1 MKRVLVVDDDVA
13 VQRRCRDILEAE
25 GFEVYCE
32 SSLGS
37 ARRFLRNKAAEALLL
52 DLFLPDGCGFE
63 LFASSGDLVQEL
75 PVVGMSAV
83 YQGSANARLL
93 TSRYPMRGILAKP
106 IGVTAL
112 VEVLRQVFGSEYPAP
127 PDWARAEELEPER
140 TVVSAVEGLGSDPL
154 SQLDDILRR
163 NPVTANAWDAATP
176 RSVPQAGEFVSPLEP
191 QASTYVG
198 PMDVSALSGGSVEEA
213 RGWDPTA
220 SADDAQPDFMAET
233 PSEPVDDEWGEHTTV
248 LPREEAERRL
258 AAMQPPSRHATTP
271 SLVAPGHGNGLAR
284 SGWERASGTIPVSPA
299 SDWDT
304 GEMGAGNGW
313 TLSPRN
319 PDLEG
324 LSVPAILDPRRAP
337 LQGTLDVTPFPS
349 LLAHVARGGWTG
361 SLLLRRDQVKKIVFA
376 MDGIPC
382 AVKSNLLY
390 ECLGRILVREGRIT
404 EQQCEQ
410 SVTRLKSEGRLQGE
424 ILVEMGALAPEDV
437 EPALRRQF
445 ETKLFDVFAWNQGL
459 YRFRDGSTAQDV
471 RMQPVTGPIALVYDG
486 VRRAYPSDRISID
499 LAPHMN
505 QTPALLVARRDLT
518 ALDLTEQELDWLG
531 LLDGRRTLASIVTVT
546 GGADGAY
553 RLFYALLCLGVL
565 AFRPMEPSYETVV

>member
-1 MKRVLVVDDDVA
+1 VKRVLVVDDDVA

-63 LFASSGDLVQEL
+63 LFASNGDLVHDL
-75 PVVGMSAV
+75 PVIGMSAV

-93 TSRYPMRGILAKP
+93 TSRYPMRGVLAKP
-106 IGVTAL
+106 VGVTAL
-112 VEVLRQVFGSEYPAP
+112 VEVLREVFGGEYPAP
-127 PDWARAEELEPER
+127 PDWARAEEIEPER
-140 TVVSAVEGLGSDPL
+140 TVVSAVEGLGGDPL

-163 NPVTANAWDAATP
+163 NPVTPSAWDAATP
-176 RSVPQAGEFVSPLEP
+176 VAQEGRGEFVSPLEP

-198 PMDVSALSGGSVEEA
+198 PMEVSPMGAQSERDV

-220 SADDAQPDFMAET
+220 S
-233 PSEPVDDEWGEHTTV
+233 VDDGSGDLVSETQLPPEAAEEEWGEHTTV
-248 LPREEAERRL
+248 LPRDEADRRL
-258 AAMQPPSRHATTP
+258 GAMQPALSRPATSP
-271 SLVAPGHGNGLAR
+271 LAARGQGLAR
-284 SGWERASGTIPVSPA
+284 SGWDRASGTVPAAPA
-299 SDWDT
+299 SGWD
-304 GEMGAGNGW
+304 AGQDVAANGW
-313 TLSPRN
+313 SLRPRN

-324 LSVPAILDPRRAP
+324 LTVPAILDPRRAP
-337 LQGTLDVTPFPS
+337 LQGTLEVTPFPS
-349 LLAHVARGGWTG
+349 LLAHVARGAWNG

-376 MDGIPC
+376 VDGIPC

-410 SVTRLKSEGRLQGE
+410 SVTRLKTEGRLQGE
-424 ILVEMGALAPEDV
+424 ILVEMGALSAEDV

-445 ETKLFDVFAWNQGL
+445 ETKLFDVYAWNQGL
-459 YRFRDGSTAQDV
+459 YRFRDGSTLQDV
-471 RMQPVTGPIALVYDG
+471 RMQPVADPIALVFDG

-505 QTPALLVARRDLT
+505 LTPTLLVARRDL
-518 ALDLTEQELDWLG
+518 AAMELTEQELDWLG

-565 AFRPMEPSYETVV
+565 AFRPLEPTYETVV